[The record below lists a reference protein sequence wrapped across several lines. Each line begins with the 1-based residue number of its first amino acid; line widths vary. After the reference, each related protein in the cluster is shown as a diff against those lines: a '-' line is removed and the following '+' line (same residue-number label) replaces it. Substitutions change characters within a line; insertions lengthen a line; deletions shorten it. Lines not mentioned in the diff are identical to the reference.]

1 MALKT
6 QPGDRAGAGES
17 SARTDAR
24 LGRLVRR
31 LEDHPMLVMSGTKLA
46 EELGTSRSEVW
57 RLVEQ
62 LREFG
67 VEISGHPSTGY
78 RLEKVPDLLLPEILN
93 PLLEATIFAD
103 NVHHFFRVG
112 STNTLAM
119 SAASQGEP
127 EGAVFVAEEQ
137 TAGRGRG
144 GHRWESDS
152 SKGIYCSAVLRPHL
166 APADVLL
173 ISLAAGLAVWEAVHE
188 VTGIEADL
196 RWPNDVLCS
205 DAKVCGIL
213 IEMHAEATRVQHIVA
228 GMGLNVNQ
236 REFPPELL
244 PIATS
249 LRLESGR
256 DWSRVEL
263 AAALLKS
270 LDREYRAF
278 VADLGVARRDV
289 LRRFELHSSY
299 VRGRAVQV
307 DEDGGYHGTTVGLD
321 ARGFLQVQTE
331 AGIKTVLSG
340 GVRPK

>member
-1 MALKT
+1 MISRI
-6 QPGDRAGAGES
+6 QPGDRAGATEAA
-17 SARTDAR
+17 ARTDAR
-24 LGRLVRR
+24 LGLLVRL

-46 EELGTSRSEVW
+46 GELGTSRSEVW
-57 RLVEQ
+57 RLVQQ
-62 LREFG
+62 LRELG

-78 RLEKVPDLLLPEILN
+78 RLEKFPDLLLPEILG
-93 PLLEATIFAD
+93 PMLDATIFAD
-103 NVHHFFRVG
+103 NIHHFFRAG

-119 SAASQGEP
+119 RAATQGEP
-127 EGAVFVAEEQ
+127 EGTVFLAEEQ

-144 GHRWESDS
+144 AHRWESNPS
-152 SKGIYCSAVLRPHL
+152 EGVYCSVVLRPQVI
-166 APADVLL
+166 PSEVLL
-173 ISLAAGLAVWEAVHE
+173 ISLATGLAVWEAVHE

-196 RWPNDVLCS
+196 RWPNDVLCG
-205 DAKVCGIL
+205 DRKFCGIL
-213 IEMHAEATRVQHIVA
+213 IEMHAEATRVHHIVA

-263 AAALLKS
+263 TAALLKS
-270 LDREYRAF
+270 FDREYRAF
-278 VADLGVARRDV
+278 VADLDVGRRDV
-289 LRRFELHSSY
+289 LRRFEQHSSY
-299 VRGRAVQV
+299 VRGRAVHV

-321 ARGFLQVQTE
+321 ARGFLLVQTD

>member
-1 MALKT
+1 
-6 QPGDRAGAGES
+6 
-17 SARTDAR
+17 
-24 LGRLVRR
+24 
-31 LEDHPMLVMSGTKLA
+31 
-46 EELGTSRSEVW
+46 
-57 RLVEQ
+57 
-62 LREFG
+62 
-67 VEISGHPSTGY
+67 
-78 RLEKVPDLLLPEILN
+78 
-93 PLLEATIFAD
+93 
-103 NVHHFFRVG
+103 
-112 STNTLAM
+112 
-119 SAASQGEP
+119 
-127 EGAVFVAEEQ
+127 
-137 TAGRGRG
+137 
-144 GHRWESDS
+144 
-152 SKGIYCSAVLRPHL
+152 
-166 APADVLL
+166 
-173 ISLAAGLAVWEAVHE
+173 VWEAVHE
-188 VTGIEADL
+188 VTGVEADL
-196 RWPNDVLCS
+196 RWPNDVLCG